1 MSLVFGATTQV
12 VAIWVVAIGDAMDS
26 SGTCPHGHP
35 LAEDAVYCTVCW
47 VRVEPQDPAVEI
59 ARRRRARRIWIPF
72 LAVSALLVGVAIGG
86 VLGMRSVGYTPSF
99 VAQEFPTLAQ
109 PAEAADAS
117 SDSEPVA
124 VAAAPLAATI
134 LDTSQA
140 SEDCVALILEQAVPC
155 ALDSDGLA
163 LAVCAPDG
171 TVLIKVSSRETKAD
185 AWRDAPSQFAVG
197 RGDNCDPPAV
207 TAELLIAAADTDAS
221 AWRTVGHGV
230 DGQKLWSSRLVVSTG
245 S

>member
-1 MSLVFGATTQV
+1 MSLVFEATAQV
-12 VAIWVVAIGDAMDS
+12 VAIGVVAIGDAMDS

-59 ARRRRARRIWIPF
+59 GRRRRARRIWIPF
-72 LAVSALLVGVAIGG
+72 LAVSALLAGVAVGG
-86 VLGMRSVGYTPSF
+86 VLGMRSVGYTPTF
-99 VAQEFPTLAQ
+99 VAQEFPTLA
-109 PAEAADAS
+109 PPDDSADAS
-117 SDSEPVA
+117 SEPVA
-124 VAAAPLAATI
+124 VAAEPLAATI

-140 SEDCVALILEQAVPC
+140 GEDCVAVILEQAVPC

-197 RGDNCDPPAV
+197 RGDNCEPPAV

-221 AWRTVGHGV
+221 AWRMVGHGV